1 MRIMKKLTLIATCVA
16 LLMTSC
22 VNEYNQITKSGD
34 YTLKYEYAKQCYAQ
48 GKYSRAVPLLQEV
61 VTMKKGSTE
70 GEECLYMLAMAEFGM
85 KDYET
90 ASEYFKKYFSS
101 YPKGRY
107 AENAKYYVGESLFQN
122 APEPR
127 LDQSTTMTA
136 IAAFQEYLDIFPDA
150 HLKSQATSRLYALLS
165 GRKDVIVVSSVS
177 CIYGMGGPVAMQEN
191 IIKIKKGQ
199 TLDRNEFLR
208 KLVDALYVRNDIEL
222 QRGNFRVKG
231 ETVDIFMAY
240 SDNVLRVTWW
250 DDEIDSIE
258 EVDSMTYHRLASF
271 ETYEIYPANLF
282 VTTKEQQESA
292 IRMIQDDMVKQE
304 EFFKSIGD

>member
-150 HLKSQATSRLYALLS
+150 HLKSQATSRLYALQDLLVEKEYKS
-165 GRKDVIVVSSVS
+165 ARLYFDLGTYFGNCTNGGNNYEACIVTAQNALKDYPYSNRREEFASLVMKSKYELAKMSVES
-177 CIYGMGGPVAMQEN
+177 KQLERYQDAEDECYGF
-191 IIKIKKGQ
+191 I
-199 TLDRNEFLR
+199 NEYPDSKERANAEKMIAKCKEFE
-208 KLVDALYVRNDIEL
+208 KEHPEDALEKLSSNNSN
-222 QRGNFRVKG
+222 Q
-231 ETVDIFMAY
+231 
-240 SDNVLRVTWW
+240 
-250 DDEIDSIE
+250 
-258 EVDSMTYHRLASF
+258 
-271 ETYEIYPANLF
+271 
-282 VTTKEQQESA
+282 
-292 IRMIQDDMVKQE
+292 
-304 EFFKSIGD
+304 

>member
-1 MRIMKKLTLIATCVA
+1 MRIMKKLTLIATCVV

-48 GKYSRAVPLLQEV
+48 GKYSRAVPLLQEL

-70 GEECLYMLAMAEFGM
+70 GEECLYMLAMSEFGM

-150 HLKSQATSRLYALLS
+150 HLKSQATSRLYALQDLLVEKEYKS
-165 GRKDVIVVSSVS
+165 ARLYFDLGTYFGNCTNGGNNYEACIVTAQNALKD
-177 CIYGMGGPVAMQEN
+177 YP
-191 IIKIKKGQ
+191 
-199 TLDRNEFLR
+199 
-208 KLVDALYVRNDIEL
+208 
-222 QRGNFRVKG
+222 
-231 ETVDIFMAY
+231 Y
-240 SDNVLRVTWW
+240 SNR
-250 DDEIDSIE
+250 
-258 EVDSMTYHRLASF
+258 R
-271 ETYEIYPANLF
+271 
-282 VTTKEQQESA
+282 
-292 IRMIQDDMVKQE
+292 E
-304 EFFKSIGD
+304 EFASLVMKSKYELAKMSVESKQLERYQDAEDECYGFINEYPDSKERSLAEKYIEKCKEYEKAHPEDSLEKLAEN

>member
-48 GKYSRAVPLLQEV
+48 GKYSRAVPLLQEL

-136 IAAFQEYLDIFPDA
+136 IDAFQEYLDIFPDA
-150 HLKSQATSRLYALLS
+150 HLKSQATSRLYALQDLLVEKEYKS
-165 GRKDVIVVSSVS
+165 ARLYFDLGTYFGNCTNGGNNYEACIVTAQNALKD
-177 CIYGMGGPVAMQEN
+177 YP
-191 IIKIKKGQ
+191 
-199 TLDRNEFLR
+199 
-208 KLVDALYVRNDIEL
+208 
-222 QRGNFRVKG
+222 
-231 ETVDIFMAY
+231 Y
-240 SDNVLRVTWW
+240 SNR
-250 DDEIDSIE
+250 
-258 EVDSMTYHRLASF
+258 R
-271 ETYEIYPANLF
+271 
-282 VTTKEQQESA
+282 
-292 IRMIQDDMVKQE
+292 E
-304 EFFKSIGD
+304 EFASLVMKSKYELAKMSVESKQLERYQDAEDECYGFINEYPDSKERSLAEKYIEKCKEYEKAHPEDSLEKLAEN

>member
-48 GKYSRAVPLLQEV
+48 GKYSRAVPLLQEL

-70 GEECLYMLAMAEFGM
+70 GEECLYMLAMSEFGM

-150 HLKSQATSRLYALLS
+150 HLKSQATSRLYALQDLLVEKEYKS
-165 GRKDVIVVSSVS
+165 ARLYFDLGTYFGNCTNGGNNYEACIVTAQNALKD
-177 CIYGMGGPVAMQEN
+177 YP
-191 IIKIKKGQ
+191 
-199 TLDRNEFLR
+199 
-208 KLVDALYVRNDIEL
+208 
-222 QRGNFRVKG
+222 
-231 ETVDIFMAY
+231 Y
-240 SDNVLRVTWW
+240 SNR
-250 DDEIDSIE
+250 
-258 EVDSMTYHRLASF
+258 R
-271 ETYEIYPANLF
+271 
-282 VTTKEQQESA
+282 
-292 IRMIQDDMVKQE
+292 E
-304 EFFKSIGD
+304 EFASLVMKSKYELAKMSVESKQLERYQDAEDECYGFINEYPDSKERTLAEKYIEKCKEYEKAHPEDSLEKLADK

>member
-70 GEECLYMLAMAEFGM
+70 GEECLYMLAMSEFGM

-150 HLKSQATSRLYALLS
+150 HLKSQATSRLYALQDLLVEKEYKS
-165 GRKDVIVVSSVS
+165 ARLYFDLGTYFGNCTNGGNNYEACIVTAQNALKD
-177 CIYGMGGPVAMQEN
+177 YP
-191 IIKIKKGQ
+191 
-199 TLDRNEFLR
+199 
-208 KLVDALYVRNDIEL
+208 
-222 QRGNFRVKG
+222 
-231 ETVDIFMAY
+231 Y
-240 SDNVLRVTWW
+240 SNR
-250 DDEIDSIE
+250 
-258 EVDSMTYHRLASF
+258 R
-271 ETYEIYPANLF
+271 
-282 VTTKEQQESA
+282 
-292 IRMIQDDMVKQE
+292 E
-304 EFFKSIGD
+304 EFASLVMKSKYELAKMSVESKQLERYQDAEDECYGFINEYPDSKERSLAEKYIEKCKEYEKAHPEDSLEKLAEN

>member
-150 HLKSQATSRLYALLS
+150 HLKSQATSRLYALQDLLVEKEYKS
-165 GRKDVIVVSSVS
+165 ARLYFDLGTYFGNCTNGGNNYEACIVTAQNALKD
-177 CIYGMGGPVAMQEN
+177 YP
-191 IIKIKKGQ
+191 
-199 TLDRNEFLR
+199 
-208 KLVDALYVRNDIEL
+208 
-222 QRGNFRVKG
+222 
-231 ETVDIFMAY
+231 Y
-240 SDNVLRVTWW
+240 SNR
-250 DDEIDSIE
+250 
-258 EVDSMTYHRLASF
+258 R
-271 ETYEIYPANLF
+271 
-282 VTTKEQQESA
+282 
-292 IRMIQDDMVKQE
+292 E
-304 EFFKSIGD
+304 EFASLVMKSKYELAKMSVESKQLERYQDAEDECYGFINEYPDSKERSLAEKYIEKCKEYEKAHPENSLEKLAEN

>member
-1 MRIMKKLTLIATCVA
+1 MHLKMRIMKKLTLIATCVA

-48 GKYSRAVPLLQEV
+48 GKYSRAVPLLQEL

-150 HLKSQATSRLYALLS
+150 HLKSQATSRLYALQDLLVEKEYKS
-165 GRKDVIVVSSVS
+165 ACLYFDLGTYFGNCTNGGNNYEACIVTAQNALKD
-177 CIYGMGGPVAMQEN
+177 YP
-191 IIKIKKGQ
+191 
-199 TLDRNEFLR
+199 
-208 KLVDALYVRNDIEL
+208 
-222 QRGNFRVKG
+222 
-231 ETVDIFMAY
+231 Y
-240 SDNVLRVTWW
+240 SNR
-250 DDEIDSIE
+250 
-258 EVDSMTYHRLASF
+258 R
-271 ETYEIYPANLF
+271 
-282 VTTKEQQESA
+282 
-292 IRMIQDDMVKQE
+292 E
-304 EFFKSIGD
+304 EFASLVMKSKYELAKMSVESKQLERYQDAEDECYGFINEYPDSKERSLAEKYIEKCKEYEKAHPEDSLEKLAEN

>member
-1 MRIMKKLTLIATCVA
+1 MHLKMRIMKKSTLIASCVA

-150 HLKSQATSRLYALLS
+150 HLKTQATGRLYALQDLLVEKEYKS
-165 GRKDVIVVSSVS
+165 ARLYFDLGTYFGNCTNGGNNYEACIVTAQNALKD
-177 CIYGMGGPVAMQEN
+177 YP
-191 IIKIKKGQ
+191 
-199 TLDRNEFLR
+199 
-208 KLVDALYVRNDIEL
+208 
-222 QRGNFRVKG
+222 
-231 ETVDIFMAY
+231 Y
-240 SDNVLRVTWW
+240 SNR
-250 DDEIDSIE
+250 
-258 EVDSMTYHRLASF
+258 R
-271 ETYEIYPANLF
+271 
-282 VTTKEQQESA
+282 
-292 IRMIQDDMVKQE
+292 E
-304 EFFKSIGD
+304 EFASLVMRSKYELAKMSVESKQLERYQDAEDECYGFINEYPDSKERSLAEKYIEKCKEYEKAHPEDSLEKLAEN

>member
-1 MRIMKKLTLIATCVA
+1 MRIMKKLTLIASCVA

-48 GKYSRAVPLLQEV
+48 GKYSRAVPLLQEL

-136 IAAFQEYLDIFPDA
+136 IAAFQEYLDIFPNA
-150 HLKSQATSRLYALLS
+150 HLKDQATGRLYALQDLLVEKEYKS
-165 GRKDVIVVSSVS
+165 ARLYFDLGTYFGNCTNGGNNYEACIVTAQNALKDYPYSNRREEFASLVMKSKYELAKMSVES
-177 CIYGMGGPVAMQEN
+177 KQLERYQDAEDECYGF
-191 IIKIKKGQ
+191 I
-199 TLDRNEFLR
+199 NEYPDSKERANAEKMIAKCKEFE
-208 KLVDALYVRNDIEL
+208 KEHPEDALEKL
-222 QRGNFRVKG
+222 SSGN
-231 ETVDIFMAY
+231 
-240 SDNVLRVTWW
+240 SN
-250 DDEIDSIE
+250 
-258 EVDSMTYHRLASF
+258 
-271 ETYEIYPANLF
+271 
-282 VTTKEQQESA
+282 Q
-292 IRMIQDDMVKQE
+292 
-304 EFFKSIGD
+304 

>member
-16 LLMTSC
+16 LLITSC

-150 HLKSQATSRLYALLS
+150 HLKSQATSRLYALQDLLVEKEYKS
-165 GRKDVIVVSSVS
+165 ARLYFDLGTYFGNCTNGGNNYEACIVTAQNALKD
-177 CIYGMGGPVAMQEN
+177 YP
-191 IIKIKKGQ
+191 
-199 TLDRNEFLR
+199 
-208 KLVDALYVRNDIEL
+208 
-222 QRGNFRVKG
+222 
-231 ETVDIFMAY
+231 Y
-240 SDNVLRVTWW
+240 SNR
-250 DDEIDSIE
+250 
-258 EVDSMTYHRLASF
+258 R
-271 ETYEIYPANLF
+271 
-282 VTTKEQQESA
+282 
-292 IRMIQDDMVKQE
+292 E
-304 EFFKSIGD
+304 EFASLVMKSKYELAKMSVESKQLERYQDAEDECYGFINEYPDSKERSLAEKYIEKCKEYEKAHPEDSLEKLAEN

>member
-1 MRIMKKLTLIATCVA
+1 MRIMKKLTLIASCVA

-48 GKYSRAVPLLQEV
+48 GKYSRVVPLLQEL

-136 IAAFQEYLDIFPDA
+136 IAAFQEYLDIFPNA
-150 HLKSQATSRLYALLS
+150 HLKDQATSRLYALQDLLVEKEYKS
-165 GRKDVIVVSSVS
+165 AHLYFDLGTYFGNCTNGGNNYEACIVTAQNALKD
-177 CIYGMGGPVAMQEN
+177 YP
-191 IIKIKKGQ
+191 
-199 TLDRNEFLR
+199 
-208 KLVDALYVRNDIEL
+208 
-222 QRGNFRVKG
+222 
-231 ETVDIFMAY
+231 Y
-240 SDNVLRVTWW
+240 SNR
-250 DDEIDSIE
+250 
-258 EVDSMTYHRLASF
+258 R
-271 ETYEIYPANLF
+271 
-282 VTTKEQQESA
+282 
-292 IRMIQDDMVKQE
+292 E
-304 EFFKSIGD
+304 EFASLVMKSKYELAKMSVESKQLERYQDAEDECYGFINEYPDSKERATAEKYIEKCKEFEKAHPEDTLEKLAGQN

>member
-48 GKYSRAVPLLQEV
+48 GKYSRAVPLLQEL

-150 HLKSQATSRLYALLS
+150 HLKSQATSRLYALQDLLVEKEYKS
-165 GRKDVIVVSSVS
+165 ARLYFDLGTYFGNCTNGGNNYEACIVTAQNALKD
-177 CIYGMGGPVAMQEN
+177 YP
-191 IIKIKKGQ
+191 
-199 TLDRNEFLR
+199 
-208 KLVDALYVRNDIEL
+208 
-222 QRGNFRVKG
+222 
-231 ETVDIFMAY
+231 Y
-240 SDNVLRVTWW
+240 SNR
-250 DDEIDSIE
+250 
-258 EVDSMTYHRLASF
+258 R
-271 ETYEIYPANLF
+271 
-282 VTTKEQQESA
+282 
-292 IRMIQDDMVKQE
+292 E
-304 EFFKSIGD
+304 EFASLVMKSKYELAKMSVESKQLERYQDAEDECYGFINEYPDSKERSLAEKYIEKCKEYEKAHPEDSLEKLADK

>member
-22 VNEYNQITKSGD
+22 ANEYNQITKSGD

-150 HLKSQATSRLYALLS
+150 HLKSQATSRLYALQDLLVEKEYKS
-165 GRKDVIVVSSVS
+165 ARLYFDLGTYFGNCTNGGNNYEACIVTAQNALKD
-177 CIYGMGGPVAMQEN
+177 YP
-191 IIKIKKGQ
+191 
-199 TLDRNEFLR
+199 
-208 KLVDALYVRNDIEL
+208 
-222 QRGNFRVKG
+222 
-231 ETVDIFMAY
+231 Y
-240 SDNVLRVTWW
+240 SNR
-250 DDEIDSIE
+250 
-258 EVDSMTYHRLASF
+258 R
-271 ETYEIYPANLF
+271 
-282 VTTKEQQESA
+282 
-292 IRMIQDDMVKQE
+292 E
-304 EFFKSIGD
+304 EFASLVMKSKYELAKMSVESKQLERYQDAEDECYGFINEYPDSKERSLAEKYIEKCKEYEKAHPEDSLEKLAEN

>member
-1 MRIMKKLTLIATCVA
+1 MQFKIRIMKKLTLIASCVA

-48 GKYSRAVPLLQEV
+48 GKYSRVVPLLQEL

-136 IAAFQEYLDIFPDA
+136 IAAFQEYLDIFPNA
-150 HLKSQATSRLYALLS
+150 HLKDQATSRLYALQDLLVEKEYKS
-165 GRKDVIVVSSVS
+165 AHLYFDLGTYFGNCTNGGNNYEACIVTAQNALKD
-177 CIYGMGGPVAMQEN
+177 YP
-191 IIKIKKGQ
+191 
-199 TLDRNEFLR
+199 
-208 KLVDALYVRNDIEL
+208 
-222 QRGNFRVKG
+222 
-231 ETVDIFMAY
+231 Y
-240 SDNVLRVTWW
+240 SNR
-250 DDEIDSIE
+250 
-258 EVDSMTYHRLASF
+258 R
-271 ETYEIYPANLF
+271 
-282 VTTKEQQESA
+282 
-292 IRMIQDDMVKQE
+292 E
-304 EFFKSIGD
+304 EFASLVMKSKYELAKMSVESKQLERYQDAEDECYGFINEYPDSKERTLAEKYIEKCKEYEKAHPEDSLEKLADK

>member
-150 HLKSQATSRLYALLS
+150 HLKSQATSRLYALQDLLVEKEYKS
-165 GRKDVIVVSSVS
+165 ARLYFDLGTYFGNCTNGGNNYEACIVTAQNALKDF
-177 CIYGMGGPVAMQEN
+177 P
-191 IIKIKKGQ
+191 
-199 TLDRNEFLR
+199 
-208 KLVDALYVRNDIEL
+208 
-222 QRGNFRVKG
+222 
-231 ETVDIFMAY
+231 Y
-240 SDNVLRVTWW
+240 SNR
-250 DDEIDSIE
+250 
-258 EVDSMTYHRLASF
+258 R
-271 ETYEIYPANLF
+271 
-282 VTTKEQQESA
+282 
-292 IRMIQDDMVKQE
+292 E
-304 EFFKSIGD
+304 EFASLVMKSKYELAKMSVESKQLERYQDAEDECYGFINEYPDSKERSLAEKYIEKCKEYEKAHPEDSLEKLAEN

>member
-48 GKYSRAVPLLQEV
+48 GKYSRVVPLLQEL

-107 AENAKYYVGESLFQN
+107 AENAKYFVGESLFQN

-136 IAAFQEYLDIFPDA
+136 IAAFQEYLDIFPNA
-150 HLKSQATSRLYALLS
+150 HLKDQATSRLYALQDLLVEKEYKS
-165 GRKDVIVVSSVS
+165 AHLYFDLGTYFGNCTNGGNNYEACIVTAQNALKD
-177 CIYGMGGPVAMQEN
+177 YP
-191 IIKIKKGQ
+191 
-199 TLDRNEFLR
+199 
-208 KLVDALYVRNDIEL
+208 
-222 QRGNFRVKG
+222 
-231 ETVDIFMAY
+231 Y
-240 SDNVLRVTWW
+240 SNR
-250 DDEIDSIE
+250 
-258 EVDSMTYHRLASF
+258 R
-271 ETYEIYPANLF
+271 
-282 VTTKEQQESA
+282 
-292 IRMIQDDMVKQE
+292 E
-304 EFFKSIGD
+304 EFASLVMKSKYELAKMSVESKQLERYQDAEDECYGFINEYPDSKERTLAEKYIEKCKEYEKAHPEDSLEKLADK

>member
-150 HLKSQATSRLYALLS
+150 HLKSQATSRLYALQDLLVEKEYKS
-165 GRKDVIVVSSVS
+165 ARFYFDLGTYFGNCTNGGNNYEACIVTAQNALKD
-177 CIYGMGGPVAMQEN
+177 YP
-191 IIKIKKGQ
+191 
-199 TLDRNEFLR
+199 
-208 KLVDALYVRNDIEL
+208 
-222 QRGNFRVKG
+222 
-231 ETVDIFMAY
+231 Y
-240 SDNVLRVTWW
+240 SNR
-250 DDEIDSIE
+250 
-258 EVDSMTYHRLASF
+258 R
-271 ETYEIYPANLF
+271 
-282 VTTKEQQESA
+282 
-292 IRMIQDDMVKQE
+292 E
-304 EFFKSIGD
+304 EFASLVMKSKYELAKMSVESKQLERYQDAEDECYGFINEYPDSKERSLAEKYIEKCKEYEKAHPEDSLEKLAEN

>member
-1 MRIMKKLTLIATCVA
+1 MRIMKKLTLIASCVA

-48 GKYSRAVPLLQEV
+48 GKYSRAVPLLQEL

-70 GEECLYMLAMAEFGM
+70 GEECLYMLAMSEFGM

-150 HLKSQATSRLYALLS
+150 HLKAQATGRLYALQDLLVEKEYKS
-165 GRKDVIVVSSVS
+165 ARLYFDLGTYFGNCTNGGNNYEACIVTAQNALKD
-177 CIYGMGGPVAMQEN
+177 YP
-191 IIKIKKGQ
+191 
-199 TLDRNEFLR
+199 
-208 KLVDALYVRNDIEL
+208 
-222 QRGNFRVKG
+222 
-231 ETVDIFMAY
+231 Y
-240 SDNVLRVTWW
+240 SNKR
-250 DDEIDSIE
+250 
-258 EVDSMTYHRLASF
+258 
-271 ETYEIYPANLF
+271 
-282 VTTKEQQESA
+282 
-292 IRMIQDDMVKQE
+292 E
-304 EFFKSIGD
+304 EFASLVMKSKYELAKMSVESKQLERYQDAEDECYGFINEYPDSKERTLAEKYIEKCKEYEKAHPEDSLEKLAEN

>member
-150 HLKSQATSRLYALLS
+150 HLKSQATSRLYALQDLLVEKEYKSARLYFDLGTYS
-165 GRKDVIVVSSVS
+165 GNCTNGGNNYEACIVTAQNALKD
-177 CIYGMGGPVAMQEN
+177 YP
-191 IIKIKKGQ
+191 
-199 TLDRNEFLR
+199 
-208 KLVDALYVRNDIEL
+208 
-222 QRGNFRVKG
+222 
-231 ETVDIFMAY
+231 Y
-240 SDNVLRVTWW
+240 SNR
-250 DDEIDSIE
+250 
-258 EVDSMTYHRLASF
+258 R
-271 ETYEIYPANLF
+271 
-282 VTTKEQQESA
+282 
-292 IRMIQDDMVKQE
+292 E
-304 EFFKSIGD
+304 EFASLVMKSKYELAKMSVESKQLERYQDAEDECYGFINEYPDSKERSLAEKYIEKCKEYEKAHPEDSLEKLAEN

>member
-1 MRIMKKLTLIATCVA
+1 MRIMKKLTLIASCVA

-48 GKYSRAVPLLQEV
+48 GKYSRTVPLLQEV

-150 HLKSQATSRLYALLS
+150 HLKSEATNRLYALQDLLVEKEYKS
-165 GRKDVIVVSSVS
+165 ARLYFDLGTYFGNCTNGGNNYEACIVTAQNALKD
-177 CIYGMGGPVAMQEN
+177 YP
-191 IIKIKKGQ
+191 
-199 TLDRNEFLR
+199 
-208 KLVDALYVRNDIEL
+208 
-222 QRGNFRVKG
+222 
-231 ETVDIFMAY
+231 Y
-240 SDNVLRVTWW
+240 SNR
-250 DDEIDSIE
+250 
-258 EVDSMTYHRLASF
+258 R
-271 ETYEIYPANLF
+271 
-282 VTTKEQQESA
+282 
-292 IRMIQDDMVKQE
+292 E
-304 EFFKSIGD
+304 EFASLVMKSKYELAKMSVESKQLERYQDAEDECYGFINEYPDSKERSLAEKYIEKCKEYEKAHPEDSLEKLAEN

>member
-1 MRIMKKLTLIATCVA
+1 MRIMKKLTLIASCVA

-48 GKYSRAVPLLQEV
+48 GKYSRAVPLLQEL

-70 GEECLYMLAMAEFGM
+70 GEECLYMLAMSEFGM

-150 HLKSQATSRLYALLS
+150 HLKSQATSRLYALQDLLVEKEYKS
-165 GRKDVIVVSSVS
+165 ARLYFDLGTYFGNCTNGGNNYEACIVTAQNALKDYPYSNRREEFASLVMKSKYELAKMSVES
-177 CIYGMGGPVAMQEN
+177 KQLERYQDAEDECYGF
-191 IIKIKKGQ
+191 I
-199 TLDRNEFLR
+199 NEYPDSKERANAEKMIAKCKEFE
-208 KLVDALYVRNDIEL
+208 KEHPEDALEKL
-222 QRGNFRVKG
+222 SSGN
-231 ETVDIFMAY
+231 
-240 SDNVLRVTWW
+240 SN
-250 DDEIDSIE
+250 
-258 EVDSMTYHRLASF
+258 
-271 ETYEIYPANLF
+271 
-282 VTTKEQQESA
+282 Q
-292 IRMIQDDMVKQE
+292 
-304 EFFKSIGD
+304 

>member
-48 GKYSRAVPLLQEV
+48 GKYSRVVPLLQEL

-90 ASEYFKKYFSS
+90 ASEYFKKYLSS

-107 AENAKYYVGESLFQN
+107 AENAKYYVVESLFQN

-150 HLKSQATSRLYALLS
+150 HLKSQATSRLYALQDLLVEKEYKS
-165 GRKDVIVVSSVS
+165 ARLYFDLGTYFGNCTNGGNNYEACIVTAQNALKD
-177 CIYGMGGPVAMQEN
+177 YP
-191 IIKIKKGQ
+191 
-199 TLDRNEFLR
+199 
-208 KLVDALYVRNDIEL
+208 
-222 QRGNFRVKG
+222 
-231 ETVDIFMAY
+231 Y
-240 SDNVLRVTWW
+240 SNR
-250 DDEIDSIE
+250 
-258 EVDSMTYHRLASF
+258 R
-271 ETYEIYPANLF
+271 
-282 VTTKEQQESA
+282 
-292 IRMIQDDMVKQE
+292 E
-304 EFFKSIGD
+304 EFASLVMKSKYELAKMSVESKQLERYQDAEDECYGFINEYPDSKERSLAEKYIEKCKEYEKAHPEDSLEKLAEN

>member
-1 MRIMKKLTLIATCVA
+1 MRIMKKLTLIASCVA

-48 GKYSRAVPLLQEV
+48 GKYSRAVPLLQEL

-70 GEECLYMLAMAEFGM
+70 GEECLYMLAMSEFGM

-150 HLKSQATSRLYALLS
+150 HLKSQATSRLYALQDLLVEKEYKS
-165 GRKDVIVVSSVS
+165 ARLYFDLGTYFGNCTNGGNNYEACIVTAQNALKD
-177 CIYGMGGPVAMQEN
+177 YP
-191 IIKIKKGQ
+191 
-199 TLDRNEFLR
+199 
-208 KLVDALYVRNDIEL
+208 
-222 QRGNFRVKG
+222 
-231 ETVDIFMAY
+231 Y
-240 SDNVLRVTWW
+240 SNR
-250 DDEIDSIE
+250 
-258 EVDSMTYHRLASF
+258 R
-271 ETYEIYPANLF
+271 
-282 VTTKEQQESA
+282 
-292 IRMIQDDMVKQE
+292 E
-304 EFFKSIGD
+304 EFASLVMKSKYELAKMSVESKQLERYQDAEDECYGFINEYPDSKERSLAEKYIEKCKEYEKAHPEDSLEKLADK